1 MGLIY
6 KINNLQKVMAKVTLL
21 LSLFCF
27 LNTSD
32 LISQEARFGAKA
44 GLNYSS
50 VVGDLTDGVKF
61 RFSGHAGIFLDIYFS
76 DKFSFQPEL
85 LYSSQGFQF
94 SSDLSEIDGN
104 PTPGGNDFRTN
115 VQLNFLTVPILGKF
129 RLGENYSL
137 EFGPQVGFLLNQVTK
152 IKNLDEADS
161 SNSNSNS
168 KNSISGKF
176 QLDYGAAVGLSIKVS
191 DQFSISPRMYLGLR
205 NRLNDAEGNIQNYH
219 ASLQLSVNYL
229 FL

>member
-1 MGLIY
+1 LGLIY
-6 KINNLQKVMAKVTLL
+6 KANNIQKVMAKVTLL
-21 LSLFCF
+21 LSLFFF
-27 LNTSD
+27 LNTSN
-32 LISQEARFGAKA
+32 LIGQEARFGAKA

-61 RFSGHAGIFLDIYFS
+61 RFSGHAGIFLNIYFS
-76 DKFSFQPEL
+76 EKFSFQPEL

-104 PTPGGNDFRTN
+104 PTAGGNDFRTN

-152 IKNLDEADS
+152 IKNLDEANS
-161 SNSNSNS
+161 SNSKSR
-168 KNSISGKF
+168 NSISGKF
-176 QLDYGAAVGLSIKVS
+176 QLDYGAAVGISMKVS

-205 NRLNDAEGNIQNYH
+205 NRLNGAEGNIQNYN

>member
-1 MGLIY
+1 
-6 KINNLQKVMAKVTLL
+6 MAKVTLL
-21 LSLFCF
+21 LSLFFF
-27 LNTSD
+27 LNISN

-50 VVGDLTDGVKF
+50 VVGNLTDGVKF

-137 EFGPQVGFLLNQVTK
+137 EFGPQIGFLLNQVTK
-152 IKNLDEADS
+152 IKNLDELDS
-161 SNSNSNS
+161 SDTKSR
-168 KNSISGKF
+168 NSISGKF
-176 QLDYGAAVGLSIKVS
+176 QLDYGAAVGVSIKVS

-205 NRLNDAEGNIQNYH
+205 NRLNGAEGNIQNYH